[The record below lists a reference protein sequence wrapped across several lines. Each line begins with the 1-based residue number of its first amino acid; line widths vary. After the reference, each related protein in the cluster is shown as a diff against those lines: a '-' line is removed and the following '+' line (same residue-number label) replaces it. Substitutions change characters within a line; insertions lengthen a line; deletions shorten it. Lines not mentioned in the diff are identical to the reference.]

1 MVSNLPSEI
10 NLNIIRYMDFD
21 TLLKS
26 YLYLD
31 DFNNFINTNMLDN
44 MIEEKLAVYYIAD
57 IRKNILKNN
66 KEKMFRFLKYISNKA
81 PYIAFHIANMDD
93 SQYSKFDYLSNNGI
107 NYIFAE
113 KASKYSNNLNQ
124 NQIDKLIEIYQF
136 IVKNHVYKKYSE
148 SLICYDTIIE
158 IVQTFN
164 KEQIDAFY
172 YLYQN
177 GLKERFAVE
186 IINIINES
194 NNNINM
200 YNVIN
205 IYKDGC
211 PDYLIVPVLEDF
223 DIEKCKDFLQKIKSG
238 MKPFDAFK
246 LLF

>member
-26 YLYLD
+26 YIYLD
-31 DFNNFINTNMLDN
+31 DFKNFINTNMLDN
-44 MIEEKLAVYYIAD
+44 MIEKKLAVYRIAD
-57 IRKNILKNN
+57 IKKQILKNN
-66 KEKMFRFLKYISNKA
+66 KEKLYRFLKHINNVPPFTAYD
-81 PYIAFHIANMDD
+81 IANMDD

-124 NQIDKLIEIYQF
+124 NQLDKTIEIYKF
-136 IVKNHVYKKYSE
+136 IKKNLDYQHSE
-148 SLICYDTIIE
+148 LFICYDTIIE
-158 IVQTFN
+158 MVQTFN
-164 KEQIDAFY
+164 KEQIDTFY

-177 GLKERFAVE
+177 GLKEKFAFD

-223 DIEKCKDFLQKIKSG
+223 DFIYF
-238 MKPFDAFK
+238 F
-246 LLF
+246 